1 MTLFV
6 VRHASAGDRSTW
18 IGDDSLRPL
27 DERGVA
33 QSLAVCDL
41 IAPLGCTTLVSSP
54 ALRCVQTLAPL
65 SERTGLDVVTDDRLA
80 EDSPFEPALGLLE
93 DCPDGTVTCSHGDL
107 IPDLIG
113 AMLRR
118 GMVLD
123 GAVVRRHGFVG
134 AGAVVPPGK
143 VVESG
148 ELWLG
153 NPAKPVRRLSDR
165 EIEQLYYSAKHYV
178 RLKDA
183 YLGLPAG

>member
-54 ALRCVQTLAPL
+54 ALRCIQTLAPL

-123 GAVVRRHGFVG
+123 GAVTKVKKGSVFGIERRAGRFV
-134 AGAVVPPGK
+134 AARFWARPG
-143 VVESG
+143 
-148 ELWLG
+148 
-153 NPAKPVRRLSDR
+153 D
-165 EIEQLYYSAKHYV
+165 
-178 RLKDA
+178 
-183 YLGLPAG
+183 